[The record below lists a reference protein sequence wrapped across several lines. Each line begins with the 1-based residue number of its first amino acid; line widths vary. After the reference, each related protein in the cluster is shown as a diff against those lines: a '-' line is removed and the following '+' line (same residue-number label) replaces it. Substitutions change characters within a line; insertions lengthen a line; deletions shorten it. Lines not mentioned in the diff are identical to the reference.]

1 MISLGLWSA
10 PCSQESEEPSYGV
23 VETSQFRLSLQ
34 DTDFSMA
41 RTRIYELTSDRLSI
55 TVGGLQ
61 RDQDR
66 LVFNQ
71 EFDTAQKEKVV
82 RLLESIDFEGLKERY
97 SNDCLDDGSQLL
109 LHFRKN
115 ALERSVHLS
124 NYYLGKVARIIEF
137 ENSIAPKHLEIWH
150 DRQRLLKALER
161 CTKRGADPSRR

>member
-1 MISLGLWSA
+1 MLTGKRRAFLRRRRDKSISV
-10 PCSQESEEPSYGV
+10 EPTGYRFLHG
-23 VETSQFRLSLQ
+23 
-34 DTDFSMA
+34 

-55 TVGGLQ
+55 TVDGLQ

-71 EFDTAQKEKVV
+71 EFDAAQKEKVV

-115 ALERSVHLS
+115 ALERPVHLS
-124 NYYLGKVARIIEF
+124 NYYLGEVARIIEF

-150 DRQRLLKALER
+150 DHQRLLKALER
-161 CTKRGADPSRR
+161 CTKRGADPPRR